1 MVFLSVDNTFPL
13 CRNLFDDHIR
23 SWVMNLFR
31 WSIVGLL
38 CFGVIGV
45 GLSTGIVEF
54 DQGQS
59 FEYESATVTAVD
71 NESRE
76 LATVDVRIADTD
88 SKRYL
93 GLSDTESL
101 GADEGMLFVYET
113 QQEPTFVMRDMSFP
127 IDIVF
132 IGSDGTVTT
141 IHHAEANDDSLFEGT
156 AQYVLEVPYHYTT
169 ENGIQVGDRI
179 EIPERFS

>member
-1 MVFLSVDNTFPL
+1 
-13 CRNLFDDHIR
+13 
-23 SWVMNLFR
+23 MNLFR

-127 IDIVF
+127 IDIVLLVVMGPLLLF
-132 IGSDGTVTT
+132 TT
-141 IHHAEANDDSLFEGT
+141 LKPMMILCLREQLSMF
-156 AQYVLEVPYHYTT
+156 
-169 ENGIQVGDRI
+169 
-179 EIPERFS
+179 